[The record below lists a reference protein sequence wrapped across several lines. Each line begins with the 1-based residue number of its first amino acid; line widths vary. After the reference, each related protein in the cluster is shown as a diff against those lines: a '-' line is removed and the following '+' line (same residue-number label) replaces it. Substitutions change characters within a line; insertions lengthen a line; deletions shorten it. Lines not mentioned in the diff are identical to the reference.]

1 MPAGAIAG
9 AEVAVRRDRLVLR
22 PLTPVPGFWDAMGL
36 YPGDPWVYR
45 VEFPRYDK
53 AWRVV
58 FTDDMP
64 PRLLLD
70 VLSFQKR
77 PGWRNPRRL
86 GAGLA
91 AAGVASAGVPRRREG
106 GCPGPSWRRAPA

>member
-1 MPAGAIAG
+1 MPAGALAG

-22 PLTPVPGFWDAMGL
+22 PLTPVPGLWDAMVL
-36 YPGDPWVYR
+36 HPDDPWVYR

-53 AWRVV
+53 TRRVV

-77 PGWRNPRRL
+77 PGWREPRRQ
-86 GAGLA
+86 GAGPA
-91 AAGVASAGVPRRREG
+91 GAGVGSAVSRGRPEGGVPR
-106 GCPGPSWRRAPA
+106 PFD

>member
-1 MPAGAIAG
+1 MPTGAIAG

-22 PLTPVPGFWDAMGL
+22 PLTPVPGLWDAMVL
-36 YPGDPWVYR
+36 HPDDPWVYR

-53 AWRVV
+53 TWRVV

-70 VLSFQKR
+70 VLSFQSGPAGGTR
-77 PGWRNPRRL
+77 
-86 GAGLA
+86 GA
-91 AAGVASAGVPRRREG
+91 
-106 GCPGPSWRRAPA
+106 RAPASRPPVSLAL